1 MEKRDL
7 DKLLKA
13 VASGKV
19 STDDAAAKLRDL
31 PFADLGYAVVDHH
44 RQLRQGFPEV
54 IYGEGKTA
62 DQIAGI
68 AAQIAGRGAPLL
80 VTRMSADKLPPVEE
94 AVPGGTYHALSRTYA
109 LRPKRAAKPKVRGY
123 VAVVC
128 AGTSDLPVAEEA
140 AVTLAV
146 AGHPVRAIH
155 DVGVAG
161 IHRLLKRREEIAG
174 ASVVIA
180 VAGMEGA
187 LPTAVAGLVG
197 VPVVAVP
204 TSVGYGAALNGLTPL
219 LGMLTSCAPNV
230 AVVNIDNGFGA
241 GFYAAMI
248 NRK

>member
-1 MEKRDL
+1 MDERDL
-7 DKLLKA
+7 KKLLQA
-13 VASGKV
+13 VAGGKV
-19 STDDAAAKLRDL
+19 SADEATAKLRDL

-62 DQIAGI
+62 EQIAGI
-68 AAQIAGRGAPLL
+68 AAQIASRGAPLL
-80 VTRMSADKLPPVEE
+80 VTRMSEGKLPPVQE
-94 AVPGGTYHALSRTYA
+94 AVPGGVYHAASRTFA
-109 LRPKRAAKPKVRGY
+109 LRPKRAPKPKVRGY

-140 AVTLAV
+140 AVTLAT

-174 ASVVIA
+174 ASVVVA

-187 LPTAVAGLVG
+187 LPTAIAGLVG

>member
-1 MEKRDL
+1 MDERTLK
-7 DKLLKA
+7 KLLQA
-13 VASGKV
+13 VAGGSV
-19 STDDAAAKLRDL
+19 STDEALGRLRDL

-62 DQIAGI
+62 AQIAGI
-68 AAQIAGRGAPLL
+68 AKEISGRGAPLL
-80 VTRMSADKLPPVEE
+80 VTRMAAEKLPPVQE
-94 AVPGGTYHALSRTYA
+94 AVPKGVYHAASRTFA
-109 LRPKRAAKPKVRGY
+109 LRPARAPKPKVRGY

-146 AGHPVRAIH
+146 AGHPVREIT

-174 ASVVIA
+174 ASVVVA

-187 LPTAVAGLVG
+187 LPTALGGLVG

>member
-1 MEKRDL
+1 MHESELKS
-7 DKLLKA
+7 LLEQVAMGA
-13 VASGKV
+13 VQPS
-19 STDDAAAKLRDL
+19 AALERLKDL
-31 PFADLGYAVVDHH
+31 PFADLGFAVIDHH

-54 IYGEGKTA
+54 IFGEGKTA
-62 DQIAGI
+62 EQIAAI
-68 AAQIAGRGAPLL
+68 AREIAGRPAPLL
-80 VTRMSADKLPPVEE
+80 ITRLSAEKLPPVQE
-94 AVPGGTYHALSRTYA
+94 AIPSGTYHALSRTFF
-109 LRPKRAAKPKVRGY
+109 LRQSDAPVPEVKGT

-140 AVTLAV
+140 RITLET
-146 AGHPVRAIH
+146 AGNPVLSIH

-161 IHRLLKRREEIAG
+161 IHRLLRRREEIAS
-174 ASVVIA
+174 ASVVVA

-187 LPTAVAGLVG
+187 LPTAVAGLVAA
-197 VPVVAVP
+197 PVVAVP
-204 TSVGYGAALNGLTPL
+204 TSVGYGAALNGITPL

>member
-1 MEKRDL
+1 MDPRQLE
-7 DKLLKA
+7 KLLQA
-13 VASGKV
+13 VERKQISAK
-19 STDDAAAKLRDL
+19 DAAKQLRDL

-54 IYGEGKTA
+54 IYGEGKSA
-62 DQIAGI
+62 EQIAGI
-68 AAQIAGRGAPLL
+68 AAEIVSKGAPLL
-80 VTRMSADKLPPVEE
+80 VTRLDPSKLPALEL
-94 AVPGGTYHALSRTYA
+94 AVPGGTYHPLSRTFA
-109 LRPKRAAKPKVRGY
+109 LRPKRQPKPKVRGY

-140 AVTLAV
+140 QITLAV
-146 AGHPVRAIH
+146 AGHPVVSIH

-161 IHRLLKRREEIAG
+161 IHRLLARRQELAE

-197 VPVVAVP
+197 APVVAVP
-204 TSVGYGAALNGLTPL
+204 TSVGYGASLGGVAAL
-219 LGMLTSCAPNV
+219 LGMLNSCAPNV

>member
-1 MEKRDL
+1 MDERSLK
-7 DKLLKA
+7 KLLQA
-13 VASGKV
+13 VAGGKV
-19 STDDAAAKLRDL
+19 TADEAAARLRDL

-54 IYGEGKTA
+54 VYGEGKTA
-62 DQIAGI
+62 EQIAGI
-68 AAQIAGRGAPLL
+68 AKEIAARGAPLL
-80 VTRMSADKLPPVEE
+80 VTRLAAEKLPPLEA
-94 AVPGGTYHALSRTYA
+94 AVPGGTYHPLARCYA
-109 LRPKRAAKPKVRGY
+109 LRPKRAPRPKVRGY

-204 TSVGYGAALNGLTPL
+204 TSVGYGAALGGLTPL

-248 NRK
+248 NRR

>member
-1 MEKRDL
+1 MDEREL
-7 DKLLKA
+7 RKLLEA
-13 VASGKV
+13 VRSQEI
-19 STDDAAAKLRDL
+19 STKEAVGKLREL
-31 PFADLGYAVVDHH
+31 PFKDLGYAVVDHH

-62 DQIAGI
+62 AQIAGI
-68 AAQIAGRGAPLL
+68 AEAIVERGAPLL
-80 VTRMSADKLPPVEE
+80 VTRLAPEKLATVE
-94 AVPGGTYHALSRTYA
+94 AAIPQGTYHALSRTFMY
-109 LRPKRAAKPKVRGY
+109 RPKRAPKPKVRGY

-146 AGHPVRAIH
+146 AGHPVREIH

-161 IHRLLKRREEIAG
+161 IHRLLRRSEEIAG
-174 ASVVIA
+174 ASVVVA

-187 LPTAVAGLVG
+187 LPTAVAGMVG

-204 TSVGYGAALNGLTPL
+204 TSVGYGAALGGVTAL
-219 LGMLTSCAPNV
+219 LGMLTSCASNV

>member
-1 MEKRDL
+1 MDEKRL
-7 DKLLKA
+7 EKLLQG
-13 VASGKV
+13 VASGAV
-19 STDDAAAKLRDL
+19 DAKAALAQLRDL

-62 DQIAGI
+62 EEIAGI
-68 AAQIAGRGAPLL
+68 AAAIAARGAPLL
-80 VTRMSADKLPPVEE
+80 VTRLAEEKRAAVEA
-94 AVPGGTYHALSRTYA
+94 AVPGGTWHPRARCFS
-109 LRPKRAAKPKVRGY
+109 LRPRRAPKPKVRGY

-140 AVTLAV
+140 AITLEV
-146 AGHPVRAIH
+146 AGHPVRRIR

-161 IHRLLKRREEIAG
+161 IHRLLARREEIAG
-174 ASVVIA
+174 ASVVVA

-204 TSVGYGAALNGLTPL
+204 TSVGYGAALGGLAAL

-230 AVVNIDNGFGA
+230 AVVNVDNGFGA
-241 GFYAAMI
+241 GFYAATI
-248 NRK
+248 NRR

>member
-1 MEKRDL
+1 MDERSLK
-7 DKLLKA
+7 KLLQA
-13 VASGKV
+13 VAGGKV
-19 STDDAAAKLRDL
+19 TADDAAARLRDL

-68 AAQIAGRGAPLL
+68 AREIASRGAPLL
-80 VTRMSADKLPPVEE
+80 VTRVDEAKLPPLEA
-94 AVPGGTYHALSRTYA
+94 AVPGGTWHPLARCYA
-109 LRPKRAAKPKVRGY
+109 LRPKRAPKPKVRGY

-140 AVTLAV
+140 AITLAV
-146 AGHPVRAIH
+146 AGHPVRAIN

-161 IHRLLKRREEIAG
+161 IHRLLKRRDEIAG

-204 TSVGYGAALNGLTPL
+204 TSVGYGAALQGLTPL

>member
-1 MEKRDL
+1 MDELALK
-7 DKLLKA
+7 KLLQA
-13 VASGKV
+13 VARGTLT
-19 STDDAAAKLRDL
+19 TDEAAAQLRDL

-54 IYGEGKTA
+54 IYGESKTA
-62 DQIAGI
+62 EQIAGI
-68 AAQIAGRGAPLL
+68 ARAIADRGAPLL
-80 VTRMSADKLPPVEE
+80 VTRLGPEKLGPLEA
-94 AVPGGTYHALSRTYA
+94 AVPGGVYHPLARCYS
-109 LRPKRAAKPKVRGY
+109 LRPKRAPKPKVRGY

-146 AGHPVRAIH
+146 AGHPVLAIN

-161 IHRLLKRREEIAG
+161 IHRLLYRREEIAG

-187 LPTAVAGLVG
+187 LPTAVAGLVAA
-197 VPVVAVP
+197 PVVAVP
-204 TSVGYGAALNGLTPL
+204 TSVGYGAALQGLTPL

-241 GFYAAMI
+241 GFYAATI

>member
-1 MEKRDL
+1 MHESELKILLEKVATG
-7 DKLLKA
+7 A
-13 VASGKV
+13 VQP
-19 STDDAAAKLRDL
+19 DAALEKLKDL
-31 PFADLGYAVVDHH
+31 PFADLGFAVIDHH

-54 IYGEGKTA
+54 IFGEGKTA
-62 DQIAGI
+62 DQIAAI
-68 AAQIAGRGAPLL
+68 AREIASRPAPLL
-80 VTRMSADKLPPVEE
+80 ITRLAPEKLAPVEA
-94 AVPGGTYHALSRTYA
+94 AVPEGRYHALSRTFS
-109 LRPKRAAKPKVRGY
+109 LRQPDAPEANARGT

-140 AVTLAV
+140 RVTLET
-146 AGHPVRAIH
+146 AGHQVLAIH

-161 IHRLLKRREEIAG
+161 IHRLLRRREEIAS
-174 ASVVIA
+174 ATVVVA

-187 LPTAVAGLVG
+187 LPTAIAGLVAA
-197 VPVVAVP
+197 PVVAVP
-204 TSVGYGAALNGLTPL
+204 TSVGYGAALGGITPL

>member
-1 MEKRDL
+1 MDARDL
-7 DKLLKA
+7 EKLLQSVRSKD
-13 VASGKV
+13 V
-19 STDDAAAKLRDL
+19 SPEEALGRLRDL

-54 IYGEGKTA
+54 VYGEGKTA
-62 DQIAGI
+62 AQIAGI
-68 AAQIAGRGAPLL
+68 AEAIASRGAPLL
-80 VTRMSADKLPPVEE
+80 VTRLDLSKLPEVEK
-94 AVPGGTYHALSRTYA
+94 AVPGGVYHPLARCFA
-109 LRPKRAAKPKVRGY
+109 LRPKRAPKAKVKGY
-123 VAVVC
+123 VAVVS
-128 AGTSDLPVAEEA
+128 AGTSDGPVAEEA

-146 AGHPVRAIH
+146 AGHPARMIS

-161 IHRLLKRREEIAG
+161 IHRLLHRREEIAG

-180 VAGMEGA
+180 IAGMEGA

-204 TSVGYGAALNGLTPL
+204 TSVGYGAALGGIAAL

-241 GFYAAMI
+241 AFYAAMI